1 MKKSM
6 LYTRTGDRGTT
17 ALVGGSRVAKNSPRV
32 NAYGSVDELNA
43 HLGLLQAYVKDLDG
57 AAADSAL
64 LLRINAVMFSLGAY
78 LATPSPILGP
88 DEPVPADVKGPAV
101 EEADIESLEHAIDR
115 LDASVPPQC
124 TFILP
129 GGTVAASVAHVART
143 VCRRAEREVL
153 TLIDTGA
160 YVHPMVTRYLNRLSD
175 YLFILAR
182 SLNHLA
188 GVSDIPWP

>member
-17 ALVGGSRVAKNSPRV
+17 ALVGGTRVAKNSPRV

-43 HLGLLQAYVKDLDG
+43 HIGLLQSYVKNLAG
-57 AAADSAL
+57 AADDSTL
-64 LLRINAVMFSLGAY
+64 LLRVNAVMFSIGAY
-78 LATPSPILGP
+78 LATPSPLLAP
-88 DEPVPADVKGPAV
+88 DGPVPADVKGPAV
-101 EEADIESLEHAIDR
+101 EPADLETLEHAIDR
-115 LDASVPPQC
+115 LDALVPPQR

-129 GGTVAASVAHVART
+129 GGTIAAGVAHVART

-153 TLIDTGA
+153 TLMDTGA
-160 YVHPMVTRYLNRLSD
+160 YVHPIVTSYLNRLSD

-182 SLNHLA
+182 SLNYLA

>member
-17 ALVGGSRVAKNSPRV
+17 ALVGGTRVAKNSPRV
-32 NAYGSVDELNA
+32 SAYGSVDELNA
-43 HLGLLQAYVKDLDG
+43 HIGLLHAHVGGVEG
-57 AAADSAL
+57 AGEDAVL
-64 LLRINAVMFSLGAY
+64 LLRVNSLMFNLGAY
-78 LATPSPILGP
+78 LATPSPMLGP
-88 DEPVPADVKGPAV
+88 DEPVPSDLKGPTV
-101 EEADIESLEHAIDR
+101 EEADLEALEHAIDR
-115 LDASVPPQC
+115 LDGSVPPQK

-129 GGTVAASVAHVART
+129 GGTIAASVAHVTRT
-143 VCRRAEREVL
+143 VCRRAERDVL
-153 TLIDTGA
+153 SLADTGA

-188 GVSDIPWP
+188 GVQDIPWP

>member
-17 ALVGGSRVAKNSPRV
+17 ALVGGTRVAKNSPRV
-32 NAYGSVDELNA
+32 SAYGSVDELNA
-43 HLGLLQAYVKDLDG
+43 HIGLLQAYVKEISG
-57 AAADSAL
+57 AEADSAL
-64 LLRINAVMFSLGAY
+64 LLRINALMFNLGAY
-78 LATPSPILGP
+78 LATPSPQLGP
-88 DEPVPADVKGPAV
+88 DEPLPADAKAPAV
-101 EEADIESLEHAIDR
+101 EESDLEALENAIDR
-115 LDASVPPQC
+115 LDAAVPPQR

-129 GGTVAASVAHVART
+129 GGTIAAGVAHVART

-153 TLIDTGA
+153 TLMDTGA
-160 YVHPMVTRYLNRLSD
+160 FVHPMVTRYINRLSD

-188 GVSDIPWP
+188 GVPDIPWP

>member
-17 ALVGGSRVAKNSPRV
+17 ALVGGTRVAKNSPRV
-32 NAYGSVDELNA
+32 SAYGSVDELNA
-43 HLGLLQAYVKDLDG
+43 HIGLLHAHVGGVEG
-57 AAADSAL
+57 AGEDAVL
-64 LLRINAVMFSLGAY
+64 LLRVNSLMFNLGAY
-78 LATPSPILGP
+78 LATPSPMLGP
-88 DEPVPADVKGPAV
+88 DEPVPSDLKGPTV
-101 EEADIESLEHAIDR
+101 EEADLEALEHAIDR
-115 LDASVPPQC
+115 LDGSVPPQK

-129 GGTVAASVAHVART
+129 GGTIAASVAHVTRT
-143 VCRRAEREVL
+143 VCRRAERDVL
-153 TLIDTGA
+153 SLADTGA

>member
-17 ALVGGSRVAKNSPRV
+17 ALVGGTRVAKNSPRV
-32 NAYGSVDELNA
+32 SAYGSVDELNA
-43 HLGLLQAYVKDLDG
+43 HIGLLHAHVGGVEG
-57 AAADSAL
+57 AGEDADL
-64 LLRINAVMFSLGAY
+64 LLRVNSLMFNLGAY
-78 LATPSPILGP
+78 LATPSPMLGH
-88 DEPVPADVKGPAV
+88 DEPVPSDLKAPTV
-101 EEADIESLEHAIDR
+101 EEADLEALEHAIDR
-115 LDASVPPQC
+115 LDGSVPPQK

-129 GGTVAASVAHVART
+129 GGTIAASVAHVTRT
-143 VCRRAEREVL
+143 VCRRAERDVL
-153 TLIDTGA
+153 TLADTGA

-188 GVSDIPWP
+188 GVPDIPWP

>member
-17 ALVGGSRVAKNSPRV
+17 ALVGGTRVAKNSPRV
-32 NAYGSVDELNA
+32 SAYGSVDELNA
-43 HLGLLQAYVKDLDG
+43 HIGLLHAHVGGVEG
-57 AAADSAL
+57 AAEDAAL
-64 LLRINAVMFSLGAY
+64 LLRVNSLMFNLGAY
-78 LATPSPILGP
+78 LATPSPMLGP
-88 DEPVPADVKGPAV
+88 DEPVPSDLKGPAV
-101 EEADIESLEHAIDR
+101 EESDLEALEHAIDR
-115 LDASVPPQC
+115 LDGSVPPQK

-129 GGTVAASVAHVART
+129 GGTIAASVAHVTRT
-143 VCRRAEREVL
+143 VCRRAERDVL
-153 TLIDTGA
+153 TLADTGA

-188 GVSDIPWP
+188 GVQDIPWP

>member
-17 ALVGGSRVAKNSPRV
+17 ALVGGTRVAKNSPRV
-32 NAYGSVDELNA
+32 SAYGSVDELNA
-43 HLGLLQAYVKDLDG
+43 HIGLLHAHVCGVTG
-57 AAADSAL
+57 AGEDAAL
-64 LLRINAVMFSLGAY
+64 LMRVNSLMFNLGAY
-78 LATPSPILGP
+78 LATPSPMLGP
-88 DEPVPADVKGPAV
+88 DEPVPSDLKGPSV
-101 EEADIESLEHAIDR
+101 EEADLEALEHAIDR
-115 LDASVPPQC
+115 LDGSVPPQR

-129 GGTVAASVAHVART
+129 GGTIAASVAHVTRT
-143 VCRRAEREVL
+143 VCRRAERDVL
-153 TLIDTGA
+153 TLADTGA

-188 GVSDIPWP
+188 GVQDIPWP

>member
-1 MKKSM
+1 
-6 LYTRTGDRGTT
+6 
-17 ALVGGSRVAKNSPRV
+17 
-32 NAYGSVDELNA
+32 
-43 HLGLLQAYVKDLDG
+43 
-57 AAADSAL
+57 
-64 LLRINAVMFSLGAY
+64 
-78 LATPSPILGP
+78 
-88 DEPVPADVKGPAV
+88 
-101 EEADIESLEHAIDR
+101 LEQAIDR
-115 LDASVPPQC
+115 LDASVPPQK

-153 TLIDTGA
+153 TLADAGA
-160 YVHPMVTRYLNRLSD
+160 YVHPMVTRYINRLSD

>member
-6 LYTRTGDRGTT
+6 IYTRTGDRGTT
-17 ALVGGSRVAKNSPRV
+17 ALVGGTRVAKNSPRV
-32 NAYGSVDELNA
+32 SAYGSVDELNA
-43 HLGLLQAYVKDLDG
+43 HIGLLQAYVKDVKG
-57 AAADSAL
+57 AEVDSAL
-64 LLRINAVMFSLGAY
+64 LLRVNAVMFNLGAY
-78 LATPSPILGP
+78 LASPSPELGP
-88 DEPVPADVKGPAV
+88 DEPVPADLKGPAV
-101 EEADIESLEHAIDR
+101 DESDIKTLEHAIDR

-129 GGTVAASVAHVART
+129 GGTVAAGVAHVART

-153 TLIDTGA
+153 TLMDTGA
-160 YVHPMVTRYLNRLSD
+160 YVHPMVVSYINRLSD

-182 SLNHLA
+182 SLNHLS